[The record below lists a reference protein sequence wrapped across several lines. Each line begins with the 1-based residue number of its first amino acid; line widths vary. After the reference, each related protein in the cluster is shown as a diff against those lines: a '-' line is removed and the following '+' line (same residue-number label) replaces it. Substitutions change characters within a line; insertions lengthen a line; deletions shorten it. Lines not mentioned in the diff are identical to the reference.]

1 MISQLGDKSKGEKLM
16 RGWALWTLYG
26 LALAIAVGASCWFIS
41 EGWPDKGYYA
51 APIIGSLIVSIG
63 WIVTSEN
70 TIRNSQKDQT
80 IKIVTAT
87 NHNHKADWG
96 IVYRYLPGADD
107 VLALPGESSV
117 YPDAKHEL
125 YTAVDALLND
135 FDFIAVGA
143 LSGVYDRPLLENS
156 LEPDFSTLYGLAR
169 RYIRYTQESEDD
181 FEIWRPFCTLSERW
195 YSVAHGRSPRGKR
208 NLNRAVRLSWR
219 LGYLAG
225 SIKRMM

>member
-51 APIIGSLIVSIG
+51 APIIGSLIFSIG

-80 IKIVTAT
+80 IKIVTLRT
-87 NHNHKADWG
+87 T
-96 IVYRYLPGADD
+96 ITRPT
-107 VLALPGESSV
+107 GESSIDIFRV
-117 YPDAKHEL
+117 PTMFSPFPA
-125 YTAVDALLND
+125 
-135 FDFIAVGA
+135 
-143 LSGVYDRPLLENS
+143 SLENS